1 MKRIIDGCEI
11 EWASERV
18 FAVLQDHP
26 SYGYLFEV
34 SADQK
39 RIVKCV
45 HISPADEES
54 DNTDEDARRFERD
67 ARRAVE
73 ELLCQGRILRERS
86 DAIKRHP
93 LRTSSRRRRRTRG
106 IDPCKCNGPLQKGVY
121 S

>member
-1 MKRIIDGCEI
+1 MKRIINGCEI

-45 HISPADEES
+45 HISPDDEES
-54 DNTDEDARRFERD
+54 NNTDEDARRFERD

-73 ELLCQGRILRERS
+73 EFLGQGR
-86 DAIKRHP
+86 
-93 LRTSSRRRRRTRG
+93 
-106 IDPCKCNGPLQKGVY
+106 VY
-121 S
+121 CESVQAP

>member
-45 HISPADEES
+45 HISPDDEES
-54 DNTDEDARRFERD
+54 DNIDEDARRFERD

-73 ELLCQGRILRERS
+73 EFLCQGR
-86 DAIKRHP
+86 
-93 LRTSSRRRRRTRG
+93 
-106 IDPCKCNGPLQKGVY
+106 VY
-121 S
+121 CESVQAP

>member
-1 MKRIIDGCEI
+1 MKRIINGCEI

-18 FAVLQDHP
+18 FAALQDHP

-73 ELLCQGRILRERS
+73 EFLGQGRLLAPIRPAE
-86 DAIKRHP
+86 
-93 LRTSSRRRRRTRG
+93 
-106 IDPCKCNGPLQKGVY
+106 
-121 S
+121 